1 MDHPMGGHGGHPSG
15 YVLEISSRAEAPF
28 DDARGR
34 DDNAKLTERLTLK
47 VYSLAE
53 NKKLTRKSK
62 NRDFSTQLVG
72 HGFRS
77 SPLRRKIRGEVSQRR
92 RSQISDT
99 KNPGLSTR
107 VFAID
112 AK

>member
-1 MDHPMGGHGGHPSG
+1 MGGHGGHPSG

-62 NRDFSTQLVG
+62 NRDFSTQQIDEHPQLPTDV
-72 HGFRS
+72 
-77 SPLRRKIRGEVSQRR
+77 LTLAQQQAE
-92 RSQISDT
+92 RSQLHIEL
-99 KNPGLSTR
+99 NR
-107 VFAID
+107 
-112 AK
+112 

>member
-1 MDHPMGGHGGHPSG
+1 MGGHGIRPSG

-62 NRDFSTQLVG
+62 NRDFSTQ
-72 HGFRS
+72 
-77 SPLRRKIRGEVSQRR
+77 
-92 RSQISDT
+92 QIDEHPQLPT
-99 KNPGLSTR
+99 DVLTL
-107 VFAID
+107 AQQQ
-112 AK
+112 AKRCQLHIELHR

>member
-1 MDHPMGGHGGHPSG
+1 MGGHGGHPSG

-62 NRDFSTQLVG
+62 NRDFSTQQIDEHPQLPTDV
-72 HGFRS
+72 
-77 SPLRRKIRGEVSQRR
+77 LTLAQQQAE
-92 RSQISDT
+92 RSQLHIE
-99 KNPGLSTR
+99 LHR
-107 VFAID
+107 
-112 AK
+112 

>member
-1 MDHPMGGHGGHPSG
+1 MSGHGGHPSG

-62 NRDFSTQLVG
+62 NRDFSTQQIDEQPQLPTDV
-72 HGFRS
+72 
-77 SPLRRKIRGEVSQRR
+77 LTLAQQQAE
-92 RSQISDT
+92 RSQLHIE
-99 KNPGLSTR
+99 LHR
-107 VFAID
+107 
-112 AK
+112 